1 MIELN
6 KANIQAL
13 KDLYLVHPTTKTRED
28 IQYYVDCTTSVC
40 DLCIERGVNVDKL
53 YAFIEECLEAIQ

>member
-13 KDLYLVHPTTKTRED
+13 KDLYQIKEEPKKRITIKN
-28 IQYYVDCTTSVC
+28 I
-40 DLCIERGVNVDKL
+40 IEKNDKKVDK
-53 YAFIEECLEAIQ
+53 IK